1 MHGTIKKKK
10 NTITNIYEFKLFS
23 LSLSLS
29 LSLFYFLYILIYFGY
44 THEFTLF
51 FSFLS
56 IEFLM
61 IYLY

>member
-1 MHGTIKKKK
+1 MQLKKLQLYTYIDS
-10 NTITNIYEFKLFS
+10 NYS

-29 LSLFYFLYILIYFGY
+29 FILIYFGY

-51 FSFLS
+51 FFFGS